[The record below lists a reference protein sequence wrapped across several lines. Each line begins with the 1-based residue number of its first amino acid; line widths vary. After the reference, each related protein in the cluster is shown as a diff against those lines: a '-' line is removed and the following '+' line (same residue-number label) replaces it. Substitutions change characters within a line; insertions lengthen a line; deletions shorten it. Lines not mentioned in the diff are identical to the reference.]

1 MSDTNT
7 FVKEMGA
14 RVRKRRL
21 EIGLTQEELAQRAK
35 YAHKTSISK
44 IEQGKSEIPQ
54 EKMRDFAEALN
65 TTIAYLMGWTQDI
78 DNRTGLSVEE
88 RQLISY
94 YRSLN
99 GAGKVAMMS
108 MVQGLVDSGVYSEDT
123 RSVGA

>member
-21 EIGLTQEELAQRAK
+21 EIGLTQEELAQRAN

-54 EKMRDFAEALN
+54 DKMQDFANALN

-108 MVQGLVDSGVYSEDT
+108 MVQGLVDSGAYSEDT
-123 RSVGA
+123 RSMGA